1 MLQPESMIAANL
13 RAPTHTVNT
22 EVITR
27 LATLADVTAL
37 TDLLVSYQAFYDYTP
52 DREAARAFLHD
63 GLATGQAIIFMTT
76 RGDEALGYL
85 QISPGF
91 YPAQLRRT
99 YAISN
104 LYVSSKARGLGVG
117 SRLMEAARDYAQA
130 HNAMKMTLMALPDL
144 WTSQAFY
151 ESHGW
156 RHNERLQVFEL
167 PLNPVP
173 LATPAA
179 KAEVA
184 A

>member
-1 MLQPESMIAANL
+1 M
-13 RAPTHTVNT
+13 TVNT
-22 EVITR
+22 EVTTR
-27 LATLADVTAL
+27 LATLDDVPAL

-52 DREAARAFLHD
+52 DRDGARAFLQD
-63 GLATGQAIIFMTT
+63 GLASGQAIIFMST
-76 RGDEALGYL
+76 RGDDALGYL

-117 SRLMEAARDYAQA
+117 SRLMDAARAYAED
-130 HNAMKMTLMALPDL
+130 HNAMKMTLMALPAM

-156 RHNERLQVFEL
+156 RHNEALQVFEL
-167 PLNPVP
+167 PLSEAAVVSSGPAES
-173 LATPAA
+173 LATAA
-179 KAEVA
+179 
-184 A
+184 

>member
-1 MLQPESMIAANL
+1 MTI
-13 RAPTHTVNT
+13 HT

-27 LATLADVTAL
+27 LATLDDVPAL

-52 DREAARAFLHD
+52 DRDGARAFLQD
-63 GLATGQAIIFMTT
+63 GLASGQAIIFMCT
-76 RGDEALGYL
+76 RGGDALGYL

-99 YAISN
+99 YAVSN

-117 SRLMEAARDYAQA
+117 SKLMGAARAYAEA
-130 HNAMKMTLMALPDL
+130 RNAMKMTLMALPAM

-156 RHNERLQVFEL
+156 RHNEALQVFEL
-167 PLNPVP
+167 PLGGPARVSASP
-173 LATPAA
+173 SSALATAA
-179 KAEVA
+179 
-184 A
+184 

>member
-1 MLQPESMIAANL
+1 MNSPI
-13 RAPTHTVNT
+13 H
-22 EVITR
+22 TR
-27 LATLADVTAL
+27 LAILDDVPAL

-52 DREAARAFLHD
+52 DREGARAFLQD
-63 GLATGQAIIFMTT
+63 GLASGQAIIFMST
-76 RGDEALGYL
+76 RGDDALGYL

-117 SRLMEAARDYAQA
+117 SKLMEAARAYAEA
-130 HNAMKMTLMALPDL
+130 HNAMKMTLVALPAM

-156 RHNERLQVFEL
+156 RHNQALQVFEL
-167 PLNPVP
+167 PLSANAPINPSP
-173 LATPAA
+173 SDALATAA
-179 KAEVA
+179 
-184 A
+184 